1 MGYVALRWVVQEGSE
16 EEMAQV
22 TVCMRTGL
30 IRIILRLVVVVS
42 KNEIEDLGPVRTL
55 RSLTKLS
62 ASHNGI
68 IVIPDL
74 SDLHDLGEL
83 RLNDNKILTIPD
95 TIHLNFNLKILELGN
110 NRIAK
115 LRCDNRVHL
124 VIVCFQYLCCCFRG
138 LFHAQSRLMTIQLC
152 HMCGPPCP
160 FHCRIGASRV

>member
-1 MGYVALRWVVQEGSE
+1 MSYFALWWFVQKGNE
-16 EEMAQV
+16 EEITQV
-22 TVCMRTGL
+22 AICMRTGL
-30 IRIILRLVVVVS
+30 IPNKLRYLVVVS

-124 VIVCFQYLCCCFRG
+124 ILCFR
-138 LFHAQSRLMTIQLC
+138 
-152 HMCGPPCP
+152 
-160 FHCRIGASRV
+160 